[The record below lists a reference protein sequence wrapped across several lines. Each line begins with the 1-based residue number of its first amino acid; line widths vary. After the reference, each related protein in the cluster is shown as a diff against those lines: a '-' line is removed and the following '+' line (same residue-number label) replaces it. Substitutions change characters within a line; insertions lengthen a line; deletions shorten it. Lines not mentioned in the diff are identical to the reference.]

1 MNLFKLFSKPEDNA
15 LNKNIENENA
25 TGYKNFGRFSDSL
38 TEPNQV
44 KLFDEALK
52 KFETNDYIAN
62 YKLFLQFLTNKKDD
76 NVLISETASGINFEI
91 IQGSKKITGLATVQK
106 FYCVSKIAQ
115 VDTLQVRYLRQ
126 MIEANFAFMYI
137 RFAIDPDNNIVLL
150 FESVASEASPYKLLE
165 ALRELAIYA
174 DKNDDLL
181 LSEFKD
187 DLKPLDLGLRK
198 ELPSNTRNFYAHYL
212 IQEIEQTFAY
222 LLQNPILETQYMGGV
237 AYLWLSL
244 AYQLDYLLAP
254 QGYIND
260 SIERI
265 ERLFFEKPLD
275 LGLRKELPSN
285 TRNFYAHYLIQ
296 EIEQTFAYLLQNPI
310 LETQYMGG
318 VAYLWLS
325 LAYQLD
331 YLLAPQGYINDS
343 IERIERLFF
352 EKSTES
358 YSIKNKK
365 IADEFL
371 NIKERRLDL
380 ILDELYQTTCTFSI
394 MSVKTIRELANLI
407 DSELPNMNWY
417 AKNNYQKIAF
427 AVTDFIVGNAQFNN
441 SFPDFERQLLHLY
454 MQVRHFDFFKQLG
467 LNSNFKNA
475 AGILNTKEIKNA
487 LQAILVENN
496 IAKKQIEICITTLNC
511 TDEVSWARSYLEMI
525 TLLNG

>member
-198 ELPSNTRNFYAHYL
+198 ELPSN
-212 IQEIEQTFAY
+212 I
-222 LLQNPILETQYMGGV
+222 
-237 AYLWLSL
+237 
-244 AYQLDYLLAP
+244 
-254 QGYIND
+254 
-260 SIERI
+260 
-265 ERLFFEKPLD
+265 
-275 LGLRKELPSN
+275 
-285 TRNFYAHYLIQ
+285 RNFYAHYLIQ

>member
-265 ERLFFEKPLD
+265 ERLFFEK
-275 LGLRKELPSN
+275 
-285 TRNFYAHYLIQ
+285 
-296 EIEQTFAYLLQNPI
+296 
-310 LETQYMGG
+310 
-318 VAYLWLS
+318 
-325 LAYQLD
+325 
-331 YLLAPQGYINDS
+331 
-343 IERIERLFF
+343 
-352 EKSTES
+352 STES

>member
-38 TEPNQV
+38 TEPDQV

-187 DLKPLDLGLRK
+187 DL
-198 ELPSNTRNFYAHYL
+198 
-212 IQEIEQTFAY
+212 
-222 LLQNPILETQYMGGV
+222 
-237 AYLWLSL
+237 
-244 AYQLDYLLAP
+244 
-254 QGYIND
+254 
-260 SIERI
+260 
-265 ERLFFEKPLD
+265 KPLD

>member
-198 ELPSNTRNFYAHYL
+198 EF
-212 IQEIEQTFAY
+212 
-222 LLQNPILETQYMGGV
+222 
-237 AYLWLSL
+237 
-244 AYQLDYLLAP
+244 
-254 QGYIND
+254 
-260 SIERI
+260 
-265 ERLFFEKPLD
+265 
-275 LGLRKELPSN
+275 PSN

-475 AGILNTKEIKNA
+475 AGILNAKEIKNA

>member
-198 ELPSNTRNFYAHYL
+198 ELPSNIRNFYAHYL

-222 LLQNPILETQYMGGV
+222 L
-237 AYLWLSL
+237 
-244 AYQLDYLLAP
+244 
-254 QGYIND
+254 
-260 SIERI
+260 
-265 ERLFFEKPLD
+265 F
-275 LGLRKELPSN
+275 
-285 TRNFYAHYLIQ
+285 
-296 EIEQTFAYLLQNPI
+296 QNPI

>member
-76 NVLISETASGINFEI
+76 NVLISENASGINFEI

-198 ELPSNTRNFYAHYL
+198 ELPSN
-212 IQEIEQTFAY
+212 I
-222 LLQNPILETQYMGGV
+222 
-237 AYLWLSL
+237 
-244 AYQLDYLLAP
+244 
-254 QGYIND
+254 
-260 SIERI
+260 
-265 ERLFFEKPLD
+265 
-275 LGLRKELPSN
+275 
-285 TRNFYAHYLIQ
+285 RNFYAHYLIQ

-475 AGILNTKEIKNA
+475 AGILNMKEIKNA

>member
-1 MNLFKLFSKPEDNA
+1 MNLFKLFSKPEDTAFNNPIE
-15 LNKNIENENA
+15 NKNT

-52 KFETNDYIAN
+52 KFESNDYFAN
-62 YKLFLQFLTNKKDD
+62 YKLFLQFLTNKKAD

-91 IQGSKKITGLATVQK
+91 IQGSKKISGLATVQK

-137 RFAIDPDNNIVLL
+137 RFAIDPENNIVLL

-165 ALRELAIYA
+165 AMRELAIYA

-181 LSEFKD
+181 LTEFKD

-198 ELPSNTRNFYAHYL
+198 ELPSNIRNFYAHYL
-212 IQEIEQTFAY
+212 FEQIEQTNTY
-222 LLQNPILETQYMGGV
+222 LIQNPDLEAQYTGGV

-265 ERLFFEKPLD
+265 ER
-275 LGLRKELPSN
+275 
-285 TRNFYAHYLIQ
+285 
-296 EIEQTFAYLLQNPI
+296 
-310 LETQYMGG
+310 
-318 VAYLWLS
+318 V
-325 LAYQLD
+325 
-331 YLLAPQGYINDS
+331 
-343 IERIERLFF
+343 FF

-365 IADEFL
+365 IAEEFL
-371 NIKERRLDL
+371 KIKDRKLDL

-394 MSVKTIRELANLI
+394 MSVKTMRELAQLI
-407 DSELPNMNWY
+407 DGELPNMNWY
-417 AKNNYQKIAF
+417 AKNNYQKIAL

-454 MQVRHFDFFKQLG
+454 IQIRHFSFFKQLG
-467 LNSNFKNA
+467 LKSNFKNA
-475 AGILNTKEIKNA
+475 TGILNTKEIKNA
-487 LQAILVENN
+487 LQIILTENN
-496 IAKKQIEICITTLNC
+496 ISKKQIETCVASLNC
-511 TDEVSWARSYLEMI
+511 ADEVSWARSYLEMI
-525 TLLNG
+525 MLLNG

>member
-38 TEPNQV
+38 TEPDQV

-76 NVLISETASGINFEI
+76 NVLISENASGINFEI

-198 ELPSNTRNFYAHYL
+198 ELPSN
-212 IQEIEQTFAY
+212 I
-222 LLQNPILETQYMGGV
+222 
-237 AYLWLSL
+237 
-244 AYQLDYLLAP
+244 
-254 QGYIND
+254 
-260 SIERI
+260 
-265 ERLFFEKPLD
+265 
-275 LGLRKELPSN
+275 
-285 TRNFYAHYLIQ
+285 RNFYAHYLIQ

-487 LQAILVENN
+487 LQAILAENN

-525 TLLNG
+525 TLLNS

>member
-76 NVLISETASGINFEI
+76 NVLISENASGINFEI

-198 ELPSNTRNFYAHYL
+198 ELPSNIRNFYAHYL

-222 LLQNPILETQYMGGV
+222 L
-237 AYLWLSL
+237 
-244 AYQLDYLLAP
+244 
-254 QGYIND
+254 
-260 SIERI
+260 
-265 ERLFFEKPLD
+265 F
-275 LGLRKELPSN
+275 
-285 TRNFYAHYLIQ
+285 
-296 EIEQTFAYLLQNPI
+296 QNPI

-487 LQAILVENN
+487 LQAILAENN

-525 TLLNG
+525 TLLNS

>member
-265 ERLFFEKPLD
+265 ERLFFEK
-275 LGLRKELPSN
+275 
-285 TRNFYAHYLIQ
+285 
-296 EIEQTFAYLLQNPI
+296 
-310 LETQYMGG
+310 
-318 VAYLWLS
+318 
-325 LAYQLD
+325 
-331 YLLAPQGYINDS
+331 
-343 IERIERLFF
+343 
-352 EKSTES
+352 STES

-475 AGILNTKEIKNA
+475 AGILNAKEIKNA
-487 LQAILVENN
+487 LQAILAENN

>member
-76 NVLISETASGINFEI
+76 NVLISENASGINFEI

-187 DLKPLDLGLRK
+187 DL
-198 ELPSNTRNFYAHYL
+198 
-212 IQEIEQTFAY
+212 
-222 LLQNPILETQYMGGV
+222 
-237 AYLWLSL
+237 
-244 AYQLDYLLAP
+244 
-254 QGYIND
+254 
-260 SIERI
+260 
-265 ERLFFEKPLD
+265 KPLD

-475 AGILNTKEIKNA
+475 AGILNMKEIKNA

>member
-76 NVLISETASGINFEI
+76 NVLISENASGINFEI

-265 ERLFFEKPLD
+265 
-275 LGLRKELPSN
+275 G
-285 TRNFYAHYLIQ
+285 
-296 EIEQTFAYLLQNPI
+296 
-310 LETQYMGG
+310 
-318 VAYLWLS
+318 
-325 LAYQLD
+325 
-331 YLLAPQGYINDS
+331 
-343 IERIERLFF
+343 RLFF

-475 AGILNTKEIKNA
+475 AGILNMKEIKNA

>member
-76 NVLISETASGINFEI
+76 NVLISENASGINFEI

-198 ELPSNTRNFYAHYL
+198 ELPSN
-212 IQEIEQTFAY
+212 I
-222 LLQNPILETQYMGGV
+222 
-237 AYLWLSL
+237 
-244 AYQLDYLLAP
+244 
-254 QGYIND
+254 
-260 SIERI
+260 
-265 ERLFFEKPLD
+265 
-275 LGLRKELPSN
+275 
-285 TRNFYAHYLIQ
+285 RNFYAHYLIQ

>member
-76 NVLISETASGINFEI
+76 NVLISENASGINFEI

-187 DLKPLDLGLRK
+187 DL
-198 ELPSNTRNFYAHYL
+198 
-212 IQEIEQTFAY
+212 
-222 LLQNPILETQYMGGV
+222 
-237 AYLWLSL
+237 
-244 AYQLDYLLAP
+244 
-254 QGYIND
+254 
-260 SIERI
+260 
-265 ERLFFEKPLD
+265 KPLD